1 MLSMP
6 AEFEQFHWM
15 VDMVQNV
22 DMGLVVLDKEFTIQV
37 WNGFM
42 THHSGKQAGDVIGKT
57 LFEVFPEIPEHW
69 FRLKAKPVYD
79 LGCRS
84 FITWQ
89 QRPYLFKCRNVRPIT
104 QQADFMY
111 QNITLNPMRNPTG
124 QVKSLFLSIE
134 DATSEALAS
143 LMIKENH

>member
-1 MLSMP
+1 MLSLP

-22 DMGLVVLDKEFTIQV
+22 DMGLIVIDRDYNVQV
-37 WNGFM
+37 WNP
-42 THHSGKQAGDVIGKT
+42 Q
-57 LFEVFPEIPEHW
+57 EW
-69 FRLKAKPVYD
+69 FRLKTKPVYD

-89 QRPYLFKCRNVRPIT
+89 QRPYLFKCRNVRPVT

-111 QNITLNPMRNPTG
+111 QNITLNPMRTPTG
-124 QVKSLFLSIE
+124 AINSLFLSIQ
-134 DATSEALAS
+134 DTTAEALVVLKAHQS
-143 LMIKENH
+143 